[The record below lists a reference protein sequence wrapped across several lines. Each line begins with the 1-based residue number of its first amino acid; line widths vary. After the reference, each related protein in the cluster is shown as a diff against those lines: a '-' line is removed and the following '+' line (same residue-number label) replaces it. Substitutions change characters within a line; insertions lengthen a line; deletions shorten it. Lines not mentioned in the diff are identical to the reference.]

1 MKSGTLAITLRQV
14 ALEASEELPGS
25 LSAIALGRY
34 TVSTF
39 SFQKEAPIM
48 FLGG

>member
-1 MKSGTLAITLRQV
+1 MTSGTLATTLRQV
-14 ALEASEELPGS
+14 APEASEELPGPPR
-25 LSAIALGRY
+25 AVALGRY